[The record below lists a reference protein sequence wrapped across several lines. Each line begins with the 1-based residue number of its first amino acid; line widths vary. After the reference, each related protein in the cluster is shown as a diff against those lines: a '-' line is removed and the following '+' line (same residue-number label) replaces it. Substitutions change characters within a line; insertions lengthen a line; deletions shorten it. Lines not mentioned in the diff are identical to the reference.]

1 MSKTIKWFAD
11 MDKACLLTNFEK
23 RGWRKGTEDD
33 WNFYWSGV
41 QNFRS
46 IMSADSGYRLSDMQV
61 INHFPNH
68 VELTRKDLMVKN
80 IKRYKKEFE
89 KNKDKLPY
97 TKFQYV
103 DFLPVTYTLPGDYN
117 LFAEEFRKNPSSV
130 WIMKPTD
137 KARGI
142 GIFIIKK
149 LAQIK
154 KWSRDNKMQLCSRAI
169 NPTCSTILLQHSNN
183 CNFILIPIFV
193 MIVVVVGVVVV
204 VVVCRWSYANC
215 KDTYV
220 VSRYIDCPLLIGSKK
235 FDLRLYVL
243 VTSWRPLVVYR
254 YAQGFCRFCAVKYN
268 CDVEDLDNHFMHL
281 TNVSIQKY
289 GEDYNE
295 TNGGKWH
302 FRNLLL
308 YLQAVRGREATS
320 KLSHEIDSIIVNSLR
335 AVQGIMTNEKHCF
348 ECYGYD
354 IIIDENLR
362 PWLIEV
368 NASPSL
374 SATTESD
381 RSMKGPSNQGKN
393 PTANSKKDLG
403 DFILLHD
410 DSTSN
415 GRNSRI

>member
-1 MSKTIKWFAD
+1 MSW
-11 MDKACLLTNFEK
+11 LH
-23 RGWRKGTEDD
+23 RGVPL
-33 WNFYWSGV
+33 S
-41 QNFRS
+41 S
-46 IMSADSGYRLSDMQV
+46 IAMHRDSV
-61 INHFPNH
+61 
-68 VELTRKDLMVKN
+68 
-80 IKRYKKEFE
+80 
-89 KNKDKLPY
+89 
-97 TKFQYV
+97 
-103 DFLPVTYTLPGDYN
+103 
-117 LFAEEFRKNPSSV
+117 A
-130 WIMKPTD
+130 
-137 KARGI
+137 
-142 GIFIIKK
+142 
-149 LAQIK
+149 
-154 KWSRDNKMQLCSRAI
+154 
-169 NPTCSTILLQHSNN
+169 
-183 CNFILIPIFV
+183 FV
-193 MIVVVVGVVVV
+193 
-204 VVVCRWSYANC
+204 
-215 KDTYV
+215 
-220 VSRYIDCPLLIGSKK
+220 
-235 FDLRLYVL
+235 
-243 VTSWRPLVVYR
+243 
-254 YAQGFCRFCAVKYN
+254 AVKYN

-381 RSMKGPSNQGKN
+381 RSMKHCLINDIINLVVPDDFLEARATKGN

>member
-154 KWSRDNKMQLCSRAI
+154 KWSRDNKMQ
-169 NPTCSTILLQHSNN
+169 
-183 CNFILIPIFV
+183 
-193 MIVVVVGVVVV
+193 
-204 VVVCRWSYANC
+204 WSYANC

-381 RSMKGPSNQGKN
+381 RSMKHCLINDIINLVVPDDFLEARATKGK